1 MEPNSPSLV
10 EILRIGMVII
20 FMLSFTLSLLSI
32 LLGIV
37 RFETVQG
44 VIVIFPF
51 IITITGLFELVSWI
65 SLLFILILFFFW
77 TGQKSFQKSKEQIVP
92 VARQCPKCASF
103 LPLNVGYCFTC
114 GEEVPSSLSPTKH

>member
-10 EILRIGMVII
+10 EILRNGMVII
-20 FMLSFTLSLLSI
+20 FMLSFILSLLSI

-51 IITITGLFELVSWI
+51 IFSITGLFELVFWT
-65 SLLFILILFFFW
+65 SLIFIIILFFFW
-77 TGQKSFQKSKEQIVP
+77 TGHKRYQKSKEQIVP
-92 VARQCPKCASF
+92 VTRQCPKCASF
-103 LPLNVGYCFTC
+103 LPLNVRYCFTC
-114 GEEVPSSLSPTKH
+114 GEEVAASLSPAKH